1 MSQQMIL
8 APDKK
13 VVEIKAPVDEQLF
26 PQEISLPKVVIKGT
40 GASKHAYRGLMTWWR
55 ELPAESQRPV
65 ALLTMSAITF
75 LATSLSALVFARLLK
90 KKE

>member
-1 MSQQMIL
+1 MSQQTIL

-13 VVEIKAPVDEQLF
+13 MVAQLF
-26 PQEISLPKVVIKGT
+26 PQEILLSQVVIERT
-40 GASKHAYRGLMTWWR
+40 GAGKNAHRGLVTWWR
-55 ELPAESQRPV
+55 ELPAESQGPA

-75 LATSLSALVFARLLK
+75 LTTSLSALVFARLLK

>member
-8 APDKK
+8 APIKK
-13 VVEIKAPVDEQLF
+13 VVEMKAPVEEQVF
-26 PQEISLPKVVIKGT
+26 PQEISLPKVVTKRT
-40 GASKHAYRGLMTWWR
+40 GAGKNPCRAIVTWWR
-55 ELPAESQRPV
+55 ELPAESQGPA

-75 LATSLSALVFARLLK
+75 LTTSLSALVFARLLK